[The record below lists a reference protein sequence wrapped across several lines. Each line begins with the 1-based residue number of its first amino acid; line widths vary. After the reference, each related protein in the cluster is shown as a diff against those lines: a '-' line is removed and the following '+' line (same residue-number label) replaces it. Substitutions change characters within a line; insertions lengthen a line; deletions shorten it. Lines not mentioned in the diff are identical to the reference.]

1 MKKRKITFRMT
12 AFSILVLILIAFL
25 MIFKDGGR
33 EYPLFDKNNSITLYL
48 ETEIGTVPQI
58 DFSVYFPDS
67 GYDFTKF
74 TYDKSNVDFQAPG
87 SYTLPVYY
95 DGELTACVL
104 QLSIKKP
111 QEYDS
116 LEGFPETEFKKPQE

>member
-33 EYPLFDKNNSITLYL
+33 ENPLFDKNNSITLYL
-48 ETEIGTVPQI
+48 ETETGTVPQI

-74 TYDKSNVDFQAPG
+74 TYDKSNVDFQIPG

-95 DGELTACVL
+95 DGELTTCVL

-116 LEGFPETEFKKPQE
+116 LEGFPETELKKPQK